1 MQCVSKITALRE
13 HVTEWRN
20 AGQSIVLVPTMGN
33 LHDGHLA
40 LVLKAQEVADRTI
53 VSIFVNPTQFVQGE
67 DYESYP
73 RTLDEDIDKLSGLR
87 TDLVFHPEVE
97 EIYPGGLQGQTCV
110 TVPELDNIFCGAFR
124 PGHFSGVATVVT
136 KLFNMVEPDIAIFGE
151 KDYQQLLVIRR
162 LATDLC
168 FPIKIIGVP
177 TIREEDGLALSSRNG
192 YLSANE
198 RNKATLL
205 YKTLVSISDAVD
217 AGKHDFIELEMRAT
231 ENLKNAGF
239 KPEYV
244 KICNA
249 DNLGKPAAGD
259 LVVLTAAWLGKTRL
273 IDNVIIR
280 R

>member
-13 HVTEWRN
+13 YVTEWRN

-67 DYESYP
+67 NYESYP

-97 EIYPGGLQGQTCV
+97 EIYTGGLQGQTCV
-110 TVPELDNIFCGAFR
+110 TVPELDNILCGAFR

-192 YLSANE
+192 YLSAKE
-198 RNKATLL
+198 RNKAPLL

-231 ENLKNAGF
+231 ESLKNAGF